1 MNINNKLD
9 YFFESIIAEK
19 NFSLNSIN
27 AYKNDLIQLFQNKK
41 DFDLKV
47 ITEEFIIDNLNLLK
61 KLNTSDRTIARKI
74 SCYKH
79 FFKFAIEEKWII
91 KNPCIKLKSPKYV
104 NKLPETLSIKEIDLL
119 LNSSKIADNKIIN
132 NIRNNTLIELIYGTG
147 LRVSELVT
155 IPLTAINKN
164 SELFLIRGKGNKE
177 RLVPISSSAKN
188 AVNKWLKYRNK
199 MILKQKSKNFLF
211 PANSKF
217 GHLSRVQFFN
227 ILKKISNHA
236 GLGNKKISPHIIRHA
251 FATHLLSNGADL
263 RVIQS
268 LLGHS
273 DIATTQIYT
282 HVLDDHKKLLVL
294 KNHPLAKINYN

>member
-27 AYKNDLIQLFQNKK
+27 AYKNDLTQLFKNKE
-41 DFDLKV
+41 DFDLRV
-47 ITEEFIIDNLNLLK
+47 ISEEFIIDNLNLLK

-155 IPLTAINKN
+155 IPLTSINKN

-199 MILKQKSKNFLF
+199 
-211 PANSKF
+211 
-217 GHLSRVQFFN
+217 
-227 ILKKISNHA
+227 KI
-236 GLGNKKISPHIIRHA
+236 
-251 FATHLLSNGADL
+251 FYFQQ
-263 RVIQS
+263 IQN
-268 LLGHS
+268 L
-273 DIATTQIYT
+273 DI
-282 HVLDDHKKLLVL
+282 
-294 KNHPLAKINYN
+294 

>member
-9 YFFESIIAEK
+9 YFFESIMAEK
-19 NFSLNSIN
+19 NFSLNSID
-27 AYKNDLIQLFQNKK
+27 AYKNDLTQLFQNKE
-41 DFDLKV
+41 DFNLKT
-47 ITEEFIIDNLNLLK
+47 ISEEYIIENLNLLK

-79 FFKFAIEEKWII
+79 FFKFATEEKWII

-104 NKLPETLSIKEIDLL
+104 NKLPETLSIREINLL
-119 LNSSKIADNKIIN
+119 LNSAKIADRKIIN
-132 NIRNNTLIELIYGTG
+132 NIRNNTLLELIYGTG
-147 LRVSELVT
+147 LRVSELVS
-155 IPLTAINKN
+155 IPLNAINKN

-199 MILKQKSKNFLF
+199 MIIKEKSKKFLF
-211 PANSKF
+211 PANSKL

-236 GLGNKKISPHIIRHA
+236 GLGSKKISPHIIRHA

-282 HVLDDHKKLLVL
+282 HVLDDKKKLLVL
-294 KNHPLAKINYN
+294 KNHPLAKISLN

>member
-19 NFSLNSIN
+19 NFSFNSIK

-41 DFDLKV
+41 NFDLGV
-47 ITEEFIIDNLNLLK
+47 ISEEYIIENLKLLK

-79 FFKFAIEEKWII
+79 FFKFAIEEKWIN

-104 NKLPETLSIKEIDLL
+104 NKLPETLSIKEINLL
-119 LNSSKIADNKIIN
+119 LNSSKIADRKIIN
-132 NIRNNTLIELIYGTG
+132 NIRNNTLLELIYGTG

-155 IPLTAINKN
+155 LPLTAINKN
-164 SELFLIRGKGNKE
+164 SELFLIKGKGNKE
-177 RLVPISSSAKN
+177 RLVPISNSAKN
-188 AVNKWLKYRNK
+188 SVYEWLKYRNK
-199 MILKQKSKNFLF
+199 MIIKEKSKNFLF
-211 PANSKF
+211 PANSKL

-236 GLGNKKISPHIIRHA
+236 GLGSKKISPHIIRHA

-273 DIATTQIYT
+273 DISTTQIYT
-282 HVLDDHKKLLVL
+282 HVLDDQKKLLVL
-294 KNHPLAKINYN
+294 KNHPLAKISLN